1 MYNWNSSSNVESILS
16 KYGNWIM
23 FASGGIAA
31 LILFFIMQPF
41 FEEITSQSPILINLM
56 FAPAFTIGF
65 LYGYKISQKSL
76 KPSETRS
83 PIKRKIMKI
92 FILLFVIG
100 GLFSSVSFALHG
112 GSMFGVPTFDEGPIE
127 YATELI
133 SMNGGATFLIVSSI
147 MIMAFATRRIV
158 GFYNGMVSKLV
169 SFVATFTFFSMIAMS
184 LTQTDPTSSQV
195 YLYTFYHAGILSGV
209 MYMMNKFT
217 SNLNKWEDFTNGY

>member
-1 MYNWNSSSNVESILS
+1 MYNWNSSSSESIITR
-16 KYGNWIM
+16 YGNWIM
-23 FASGGIAA
+23 FASGAITS

-41 FEEITSQSPILINLM
+41 FEEVTSHSPIIINLM
-56 FAPAFTIGF
+56 FAPAFIIGF
-65 LYGYKISQKSL
+65 LYGYKISQKSF

-112 GSMFGVPTFDEGPIE
+112 GSMFGAPMLEQNPIE
-127 YATELI
+127 YASELI
-133 SMNGGATFLIVSSI
+133 SLNGGATFLIVSSI

-158 GFYNGMVSKLV
+158 GFYNGVISKLV

-217 SNLNKWEDFTNGY
+217 TNLNKWEDFTNGY

>member
-1 MYNWNSSSNVESILS
+1 
-16 KYGNWIM
+16 M
-23 FASGGIAA
+23 FTSGGVAS
-31 LILFFIMQPF
+31 LLLFFVMQPF
-41 FEEITSQSPILINLM
+41 FEEVTSQSPILINLM

-83 PIKRKIMKI
+83 PFKRKIMKI

-112 GSMFGVPTFDEGPIE
+112 GSMFGTPTFDNGIVE
-127 YATELI
+127 YATEMI

-158 GFYNGMVSKLV
+158 GFYNGIISKMV

-217 SNLNKWEDFTNGY
+217 TNLNKWEDFTNGY